1 MTNSIEEITG
11 AQAILV
17 IGSNTTETHPVISYR
32 IREAVRKGAVLIVA
46 DPREIAL
53 VDMATYH
60 LRLKPGTNVALI
72 NGLLNI
78 IITEDLVDVEFIEK
92 RTEGYD
98 QLKKVVARYTPEYT
112 AEITGV
118 PVDLLRGAARAY
130 AAVDRAAI
138 LYTMG
143 ITQHVSGTD
152 NVMALANLAMAT
164 GNMGRESAGVNPLRG
179 QNNVQG
185 ACDMGAL
192 PNVYTGYQKVGDAA
206 VQDKF
211 SKAWGVKLSDRP
223 GLTVTV
229 AMDKAYAGEIKAMY
243 IMGENPVLSEANA
256 AHAAAALE
264 KLDFLVVQDIFMTE
278 TAAYADVVLPAA
290 SYAEKLGTYTNTER
304 RVQLSCAAVPPP
316 GDARPD
322 WSMLPTWPTGSGCLA
337 TTAPRMFK
345 EIAALTPSYA
355 GITYDRLKRL
365 AMALSD
371 HRSSGTRYPARGE
384 PSRAWVL

>member
-1 MTNSIEEITG
+1 MAGLATAFGSGAMTNSIEEITG

-53 VDMATYH
+53 VDIATYH

-78 IITEDLVDVEFIEK
+78 IISEDLVDVEFIEK
-92 RTEGYD
+92 RTEGYER
-98 QLKKVVARYTPEYT
+98 LKKVVAKYTPEYT
-112 AEITGV
+112 AQITGV

-152 NVMALANLAMAT
+152 NVMALANLALAT
-164 GNMGRESAGVNPLRG
+164 GNVGRESAGVNPLRG

-185 ACDMGAL
+185 SCDMGAL

-211 SKAWGVKLSDRP
+211 SKAWGVKL
-223 GLTVTV
+223 
-229 AMDKAYAGEIKAMY
+229 
-243 IMGENPVLSEANA
+243 
-256 AHAAAALE
+256 
-264 KLDFLVVQDIFMTE
+264 
-278 TAAYADVVLPAA
+278 
-290 SYAEKLGTYTNTER
+290 
-304 RVQLSCAAVPPP
+304 
-316 GDARPD
+316 
-322 WSMLPTWPTGSGCLA
+322 
-337 TTAPRMFK
+337 
-345 EIAALTPSYA
+345 
-355 GITYDRLKRL
+355 
-365 AMALSD
+365 
-371 HRSSGTRYPARGE
+371 
-384 PSRAWVL
+384 